1 VRFFKGISINTQ
13 IDLMVYNIP
22 KFSGQKLK
30 AATIFTIAEIDK
42 VLGYK
47 DTSGSFP
54 DFIKCLS
61 HFRSTD
67 FILLQGDT
75 SLAASSILLGADE

>member
-1 VRFFKGISINTQ
+1 MRFFKGISINTQ

>member
-1 VRFFKGISINTQ
+1 MRFFKGISINTQ
-13 IDLMVYNIP
+13 IDLMAYNIP